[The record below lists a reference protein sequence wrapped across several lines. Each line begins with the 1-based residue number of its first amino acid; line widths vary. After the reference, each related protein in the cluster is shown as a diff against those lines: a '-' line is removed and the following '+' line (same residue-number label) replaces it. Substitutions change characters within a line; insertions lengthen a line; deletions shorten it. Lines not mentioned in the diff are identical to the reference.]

1 MMLYDGVCWTIAFT
15 RALKKNFLKDLKAD
29 NSCEAVICTAMKAT
43 WLGKVDVTKKIA
55 SLGNMA
61 EEQARRRLIVLLRTG
76 TALFGATGALCSL
89 RRARRNGDQ
98 CYDCNR
104 YGRNYSS

>member
-1 MMLYDGVCWTIAFT
+1 MMLYDSVCWTIAFT
-15 RALKKNFLKDLKAD
+15 RALKKNFLKDLKAG

-61 EEQARRRLIVLLRTG
+61 EEQARRRLSPANRRGSVRCDRCALLT
-76 TALFGATGALCSL
+76 
-89 RRARRNGDQ
+89 
-98 CYDCNR
+98 
-104 YGRNYSS
+104 SSCQTQR